1 MGGAKAPLD
10 QVGCVV
16 ETAEQLGSIIDR
28 SDASFVRLFALAVLR
43 ARPAQLYSQLEYIA
57 RFVHQ
62 DTLWSAESGVPFSV
76 CLGLGLG
83 LGLVR
88 VRVRVS

>member
-1 MGGAKAPLD
+1 M
-10 QVGCVV
+10 V

-76 CLGLGLG
+76 SCLGLGLG

-88 VRVRVS
+88 LRVRMS